1 MLLIPQTGTANV
13 AFSSDKLFQ
22 NWAPGSNPDIAM
34 VLVLTNDMSRE
45 SISVVLLPNKNVP
58 GLPTEA
64 ITVSGPFMYGC
75 FETVA
80 SSSGNAPLYSAL
92 YIKDRGYYSYELYEH
107 SITGQYPTN
116 ALLAG
121 KPFLSSGLGPLF
133 MRVDVGKALVVD
145 IDKYN
150 KIKSGVLA
158 HGERVFSNSNGE
170 VAYTEH
176 TDTTT
181 SSEIDTDNNYI
192 HIN

>member
-13 AFSSDKLFQ
+13 VFSSDKLS
-22 NWAPGSNPDIAM
+22 NTWVSGSNPDIAM

-64 ITVSGPFMYGC
+64 ITVAGPFIHGC

-80 SSSGNAPLYSAL
+80 LSSGNAPLYSAL

-107 SITGQYPTN
+107 LVAGAYPTN
-116 ALLAG
+116 AQLAG
-121 KPFLSSGLGPLF
+121 KIFLSAGPGGLF
-133 MRVDVGKALVVD
+133 QRVDIGKALVVD
-145 IDKYN
+145 ESRYN
-150 KIKSGVLA
+150 KIKSGSA
-158 HGERVFSNSNGE
+158 SHGVRTYTNTNGE
-170 VAYTEH
+170 VVYTEH

-181 SSEIDTDNNYI
+181 SSDIDTDNNYI